1 MGGSGNPGLRLHDT
15 RKKGTQVNKRNK
27 TVTQCTKIQ
36 QKVRNSNKRYENR
49 REGTKF
55 KGKYAKRRN
64 GTFFS
69 VSQKTRNTFFIFFQ
83 FRKTIETRRNSDLF
97 RTVSFFA
104 KKTVHPSYVPFSSVQ
119 CTHVFSLCVQNMHN
133 CTLLIVSFFS
143 SLDCLSCSIYTLK
156 GGNV

>member
-1 MGGSGNPGLRLHDT
+1 M
-15 RKKGTQVNKRNK
+15 
-27 TVTQCTKIQ
+27 KIEERVQ
-36 QKVRNSNKRYENR
+36 NLKENMQNDETER
-49 REGTKF
+49 SFQFREKLETL
-55 KGKYAKRRN
+55 
-64 GTFFS
+64 FS
-69 VSQKTRNTFFIFFQ
+69 YFFQ

-133 CTLLIVSFFS
+133 CTLLIVPLFY

>member
-69 VSQKTRNTFFIFFQ
+69 VCEKLETLFHIFSVSQNDRN
-83 FRKTIETRRNSDLF
+83 L
-97 RTVSFFA
+97 A
-104 KKTVHPSYVPFSSVQ
+104 
-119 CTHVFSLCVQNMHN
+119 
-133 CTLLIVSFFS
+133 
-143 SLDCLSCSIYTLK
+143 
-156 GGNV
+156 